1 MEAEPQTDPETYFKR
16 YRALVPS
23 WSDFLDCLQRP
34 LPTTVWVHPERLSR
48 EAVASLLG
56 ELGGKPEPVGWAPN
70 ALRLAPDAP
79 VGAHWGFMAGLF
91 QIQEEIAMLPA
102 RLLDARP
109 GERVLDL
116 CSAPGNKTAQL
127 SLAMGNEGTLYAND
141 VRRERLGAL
150 RQTIKR
156 LGLRNVVTTVQP
168 AEEYPLGAGPFDA
181 VLADVPCSGEGT
193 WRKGGAAPRLP
204 SGDAPREGLTR
215 RQQRMLERSLAVTR
229 VGGRVVYATCTLSPD
244 ENEAVIDAVLRRW
257 GDQVRV
263 RPVRDRVPGLT
274 VSEPVTHW
282 RGAALHDGVADCLRF
297 WPQDND
303 TGGFFVAVLDK
314 IGGKE
319 PTPDRPDDGP
329 SWECPERLQAILDR
343 FGVEPSAVGG
353 AGLLAPTA
361 RYAHLAPPGLT
372 PANRPRPHAMGLP
385 AVGVQA
391 TPDKPTTAL
400 ALSIGAAATTNVV
413 DCAADEA
420 RAFLDRE
427 PMRIEPDARAVSP
440 GYVIVRHRGVPFGVA
455 RLARGGALES
465 LYPGRWSRATGR
477 RGL

>member
-1 MEAEPQTDPETYFKR
+1 MQAEPQTDPESYFQR
-16 YRALVPS
+16 YREIVPN
-23 WSDFLDCLQRP
+23 WGDFLDCLHRP

-48 EAVASLLG
+48 DEVAALFG
-56 ELGGKPEPVGWAPN
+56 ELGVEAKPIAWADN
-70 ALRLAPDAP
+70 ALRLSPDAP
-79 VGAHWGFMAGLF
+79 AGAHWGFMAGLF

-127 SLAMGNEGTLYAND
+127 SLGMGNRGTLYAND

-181 VLADVPCSGEGT
+181 VLVDAPCSGEGT
-193 WRKGGAAPRLP
+193 WRKGGVAPRLP
-204 SGDAPREGLTR
+204 SEDGRHEGLMR
-215 RQQRMLERSLAVTR
+215 RQQRMLERALAVTR
-229 VGGRVVYATCTLSPD
+229 VGGRVAYATCTLSPD

-263 RPVRDRVPGLT
+263 RPVRDQVPELN
-274 VSEPVTHW
+274 VSQPIRHW
-282 RGAALHDGVADCLRF
+282 RGAVLHEGVSECLRF

-303 TGGFFVAVLDK
+303 TGGFFVAIIDK
-314 IGGKE
+314 TGGKS
-319 PTPDRPDDGP
+319 PRPDWIAP
-329 SWECPERLQAILDR
+329 QWELPERLATMLAR
-343 FGVEPSAVGG
+343 FGLDDESVGHTQ
-353 AGLLAPTA
+353 LLAPTG
-361 RYAHLAPPGLT
+361 RYANLAPEALE
-372 PANRPRPHAMGLP
+372 PARRPAAHAMGLP
-385 AVGVQA
+385 ALGVQA

-400 ALSIGAAATTNVV
+400 ALSIGSMATTNALEV
-413 DCAADEA
+413 DASEA

-427 PMRIEPDARAVSP
+427 PMRIEPGERGLDP
-440 GYVIVRHRGVPFGVA
+440 GYVIVRHRGIPLGVA
-455 RLARGGALES
+455 RLFRGGALES
-465 LYPGRWSRATGR
+465 LYPGRWSRASGR

>member
-1 MEAEPQTDPETYFKR
+1 MEAEPQNDPEQYFQR
-16 YRALVPS
+16 YRDLVPD
-23 WSDFLDCLQRP
+23 WPAFLDCLRRP
-34 LPTTVWVHPERLSR
+34 LPTTIWAHPERQRTDGVAGLFGELGFQA
-48 EAVASLLG
+48 EAVAWRNG
-56 ELGGKPEPVGWAPN
+56 
-70 ALRLAPDAP
+70 ALRLRPDAP
-79 VGAHWGFMAGLF
+79 AGAHWGFMAGLF

-102 RLLDARP
+102 KLIAAEP

-116 CSAPGNKTAQL
+116 CAAPGNKTAEL
-127 SLAMGNEGTLYAND
+127 SLAMGQQGTVYAND

-181 VLADVPCSGEGT
+181 VLVDVPCSGEGT

-204 SGDAPREGLTR
+204 SQEARREGLMR
-215 RQQRMLERSLAVTR
+215 RQQRMLERALAVAR

-263 RPVRDRVPGLT
+263 RPVRDQLDGLN
-274 VSEPVTHW
+274 VSEPITRWCGAHFH
-282 RGAALHDGVADCLRF
+282 RGVQDCLRF
-297 WPQDND
+297 WPHDND

-314 IGGKE
+314 TGGKS
-319 PTPDRPDDGP
+319 PRPDWQGAP
-329 SWECPERLQAILDR
+329 AREPPERLGAILER
-343 FGVEPSAVGG
+343 FALDEAAVGH
-353 AGLLAPTA
+353 AQLLAPTT
-361 RYAHLAPPGLT
+361 RYAHLAPPDLT
-372 PANRPRPHAMGLP
+372 PARRPVAHAMGLP

-391 TPDKPTTAL
+391 NPDKPTTAL
-400 ALSIGAAATTNVV
+400 ALTIGAYATDNALDVTGQ
-413 DCAADEA
+413 EA

-427 PMRIEPDARAVSP
+427 PMRIEPDRGGVTP
-440 GYVIVRHRGVPFGVA
+440 GYVIIRHRGIPLGVA
-455 RLARGGALES
+455 RLYRGGAMES
-465 LYPGRWSRATGR
+465 LYPGRWSRASGR